1 MRAIGGITDA
11 NGSRCFYIMS
21 ELSEIFSYDGNEV
34 TFKTINGTTYI
45 NATEMAKHFNRRP
58 NDYLSLTSANELV
71 SAITRKTGKSENQLV
86 IKKTGMPALEVEY
99 GCMKI

>member
-34 TFKTINGTTYI
+34 TFKTIN
-45 NATEMAKHFNRRP
+45 
-58 NDYLSLTSANELV
+58 
-71 SAITRKTGKSENQLV
+71 
-86 IKKTGMPALEVEY
+86 
-99 GCMKI
+99 

>member
-34 TFKTINGTTYI
+34 TFKTI
-45 NATEMAKHFNRRP
+45 
-58 NDYLSLTSANELV
+58 TSIEDQM
-71 SAITRKTGKSENQLV
+71 IIYR
-86 IKKTGMPALEVEY
+86 
-99 GCMKI
+99 